1 MNPKAVILAGGKG
14 TRLRPFSFTIPKPLM
29 PIGEDP
35 ILLHLIN
42 QFKESGVGHF
52 LIALGYQSELI
63 KAYFGDGSR
72 FGVTIDYFLE
82 SEPMGTAGP
91 LSMMREQFAKDEY
104 FFVANGDIH
113 TELNFQD
120 MLDFARN
127 QSAELTIGCKEICER
142 SSFGVIHQDQGAVSS
157 IVEKPE
163 HRYSINTGIYVVK
176 ESALAR
182 IPDHSFF
189 TMPQLAESYLSEGQ
203 KVGAYMIEEFWL
215 GIENVEN
222 LETVMQR
229 IQRKRELSADVL
241 SASEALSRAKN
252 NHHRNQQPG
261 AGTP

>member
-1 MNPKAVILAGGKG
+1 METKAVILAGGKG

-42 QFKESGVGHF
+42 QFKDSGVRHF

-72 FGVTIDYFLE
+72 FGVKIEYFLE

-91 LSMMREQFAKDEY
+91 LSMMREQFQPGEF

-120 MLDFARN
+120 MLDFARKQN
-127 QSAELTIGCKEICER
+127 TELTIGCKELCER
-142 SSFGVIHQDQGAVSS
+142 SSFGVIHKTHGQVSS

-163 HRYSINTGIYVVK
+163 HRYSVNTGIYVVQQA
-176 ESALAR
+176 ALQR
-182 IPDHSFF
+182 IPDGCFY
-189 TMPQLAESYLSEGQ
+189 TMPQLAESYLSQGES
-203 KVGAYMIEEFWL
+203 VGAYDIEQFWI
-215 GIENVEN
+215 GIENVDN

-229 IQRKRELSADVL
+229 IQNKRSA
-241 SASEALSRAKN
+241 ASGQGESYERTADAKN
-252 NHHRNQQPG
+252 SSHLG
-261 AGTP
+261 AEIP